1 MAVSSISVSV
11 SASGALNPGGPKK
24 ASAASLN
31 GNLNITPE
39 KSAEKAGQSRN
50 DDAAQ
55 SAVPGS
61 NADLR
66 ASADTSRKLS
76 DAASI
81 NNIGLNS
88 AEQVSQE
95 LDAVTALTKKLKNSN
110 YEDKQKIKTEIDT
123 RLQEVDR
130 INTETKKAIGSGNAV
145 VTAVF
150 DSGDPAQ
157 EKTTTVIT
165 SAPSIGRSDLG
176 LTSLTGATAEADP
189 TTAEAT
195 LNKAAESV
203 RHELARLSGN
213 NVDLQAISA
222 ARGGEAET
230 RQENRISDEQEA
242 TQKATDVAQRIRD
255 ESAPVTSN
263 LRPEKVQSLI
273 VESSLDSNNQ
283 TAGTVEA
290 QITSEAQTREKV
302 TTLLGL

>member
-24 ASAASLN
+24 GSAANIS
-31 GNLNITPE
+31 GNLSINPE
-39 KSAEKAGQSRN
+39 KSAEKAGQSRG

-55 SAVPGS
+55 NSVPGS
-61 NADLR
+61 SAELR

-88 AEQVSQE
+88 AEQVSRE

-110 YEDKQKIKTEIDT
+110 YEDKQQIKTEIDN

-130 INTETKKAIGSGNAV
+130 INTETRNAIGSGNTV

-150 DSGDPAQ
+150 DTGNPTQ
-157 EKTTTVIT
+157 ESTTTVVT
-165 SAPSIGRSDLG
+165 SAPLVGRSDLG
-176 LTSLTGATAEADP
+176 LSSLTGAAAEADP
-189 TTAEAT
+189 AAAEAE
-195 LNKAAESV
+195 LKKAAESV

-213 NVDLQAISA
+213 NLDLQAISA

-230 RQENRISDEQEA
+230 RQENRIADEREA
-242 TQKATDVAQRIRD
+242 TQRATDVAQKIRD
-255 ESAPVTSN
+255 EASPVTSN

-273 VESSLDSNNQ
+273 VESSLDSGNQ
-283 TAGTVEA
+283 SAGSVEA
-290 QITSEAQTREKV
+290 QSTAEAQTREKI
-302 TTLLGL
+302 TQLLGL